1 MRAFGR
7 CSVTI
12 RTIDKSVPLYCRV
25 ENAVVVMDAGRKATE
40 RTMRLAELHVAQQE
54 ARIERQRE
62 LISSLEADGHVYL
75 ARGARQLLV
84 EMTILLGQM
93 HDDWKL
99 AQARMKAWETR

>member
-7 CSVTI
+7 CSVTS

-40 RTMRLAELHVAQQE
+40 RTMRLADLHVAQQE

-75 ARGARQLLV
+75 ARDARQLLV
-84 EMTILLGQM
+84 EMTILLGRM
-93 HDDWKL
+93 HDDWML
-99 AQARMKAWETR
+99 AQARMKARETR